1 MCYSVKSSLKTTT
14 ISFLAIVYLLMSNI
28 PHFQWIGVALIGW
41 CGMQFDE
48 LLLWLTN
55 PRKSCTKLNEIITM
69 TLIPFTLMSQ
79 PVFLLWG
86 SLFVFPWA
94 TLSQLKKQLML
105 GYTAICTIL
114 ICYVQYYKPDK
125 TCTTITKEGH
135 LSWSTSF
142 YVSKNTLFT
151 PLWALMIAS
160 PLLYLWNK
168 NYLLILLLIIIPLIG
183 YYLGSYTD
191 SHGSVWCFYTSYTS
205 IIACVAL
212 FLYQNNIYRI
222 F

>member
-1 MCYSVKSSLKTTT
+1 MCYSVESSLKTTT

-55 PRKSCTKLNEIITM
+55 PRKSCTKWNEIITM

-79 PVFLLWG
+79 PVFLIWG

-114 ICYVQYYKPDK
+114 ICYVQYYKLDK
-125 TCTTITKEGH
+125 TCTTVTKQGH
-135 LSWSTSF
+135 LSWSTSY
-142 YVSKNTLFT
+142 YVSKNIIFT
-151 PLWALMIAS
+151 PLWAFMIAS
-160 PLLYLWNK
+160 PLFILWNK
-168 NYLLILLLIIIPLIG
+168 NYLFILLLIIIPLIG
-183 YYLGSYTD
+183 YKLGSYTD
-191 SHGSVWCFYTSYTS
+191 SHGSIWCFYTSYTS

>member
-14 ISFLAIVYLLMSNI
+14 ISFLAILYLLTSNI

-48 LLLWLTN
+48 LLLWLTT

-125 TCTTITKEGH
+125 TCTTITKEGY

-168 NYLLILLLIIIPLIG
+168 NYLIILLLMIIPLIG

-212 FLYQNNIYRI
+212 FLYKNNIYRI